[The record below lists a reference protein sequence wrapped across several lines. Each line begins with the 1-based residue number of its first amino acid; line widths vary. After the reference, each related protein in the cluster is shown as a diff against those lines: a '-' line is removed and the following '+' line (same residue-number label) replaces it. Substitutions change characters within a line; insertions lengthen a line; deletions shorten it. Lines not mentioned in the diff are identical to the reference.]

1 MTPADITPD
10 RKIPHLILVVNNA
23 FLTIMRNSHRVSLI
37 HFFIFLDIQ
46 AFYHIK
52 LNRNFWLQAHDLLRL
67 LVFLLFFCHFLI
79 YKLRLEIFSTSSSLF
94 TFKTMFARSSVYE
107 NKVLSQNL
115 KLCQA
120 DISWST
126 IFHKLN
132 NTVVK
137 MIGLYLEY
145 FPFPK
150 ALTKSEGPKFVWDA
164 HQKWSLLSCQL

>member
-37 HFFIFLDIQ
+37 HFFFIFLDIQ

-52 LNRNFWLQAHDLLRL
+52 LNRNFWLRAHSHDLLRL
-67 LVFLLFFCHFLI
+67 LVFFVFLLFFCHFLI

-107 NKVLSQNL
+107 NNVLSQNL
-115 KLCQA
+115 SQVSHA

-126 IFHKLN
+126 LFL
-132 NTVVK
+132 
-137 MIGLYLEY
+137 
-145 FPFPK
+145 
-150 ALTKSEGPKFVWDA
+150 
-164 HQKWSLLSCQL
+164 